1 MNIVWWVN
9 LLNLIL
15 IPDGHLD
22 FFVMTCVIEA
32 GQCSRIEKY
41 NRQTNE
47 MMPGGEKLLL
57 NRNVVV
63 LVK

>member
-1 MNIVWWVN
+1 M
-9 LLNLIL
+9 
-15 IPDGHLD
+15 D

-32 GQCSRIEKY
+32 GQYSGIEKY

-63 LVK
+63 GKVIQYRVVASRASRSKV